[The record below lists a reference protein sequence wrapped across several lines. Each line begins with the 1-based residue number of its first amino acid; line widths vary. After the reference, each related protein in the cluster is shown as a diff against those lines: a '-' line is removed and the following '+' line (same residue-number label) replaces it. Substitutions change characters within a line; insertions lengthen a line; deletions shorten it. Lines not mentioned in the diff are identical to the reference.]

1 MPNTTESSVSTAHW
15 LNLSETQPRVG
26 VIRVTGPDS
35 GKFLQGQLSAD
46 IAKLQP
52 GAHTL
57 AGLHNRE
64 GRVIA
69 LLRVLALSTTDF
81 VAVLPREL
89 VPDTVERLR
98 KFVLRAKAAVQDA
111 SDALCV
117 WGAARAL
124 PVLENAVATSPWG
137 TARQIV
143 LVPFANNSV
152 VGGCETATQSR
163 ASWQA
168 ADIADGLPQV
178 YRATS
183 EAFVSQMLNLDVL
196 GAIAFD
202 KGCYTGQEVIARAHY
217 RGRVKRRLQRFRAT
231 GEQALRVGDEGHFV
245 GGAGFRV
252 VEVDSSTATEIEF
265 LAVTTLSD
273 AGESPASPTP
283 SATAVLAES
292 LPLPYALPS

>member
-15 LNLSETQPRVG
+15 LNLSETQPRLG
-26 VIRVTGPDS
+26 VIHVTGPDS

-64 GRVIA
+64 GRVVA
-69 LLRVLALSTTDF
+69 MLRVLALSATDF

-89 VPDTVERLR
+89 VSDTVERLR
-98 KFVLRAKAAVQDA
+98 KFVLRAKAVVQDE

-117 WGAARAL
+117 WGAASAV
-124 PVLENAVATSPWG
+124 PVLASAAATSPWG
-137 TARQIV
+137 AGRQIAIA
-143 LVPFANNSV
+143 PRTNNLTSV
-152 VGGCETATQSR
+152 SPEAAQQTR
-163 ASWQA
+163 AAWQA

-231 GEQALRVGDEGHFV
+231 GEQALRVGAEGHFV
-245 GGAGFRV
+245 GGAAFRV
-252 VEVDSSTATEIEF
+252 VEVASSTPTEIEF

-273 AGESPASPTP
+273 AGESPASTTP